1 MSAAPAFGPRP
12 QLPSTVLFGA
22 AYYTEYQLTPRLD
35 ADLDLMREAGFS
47 VIRVGESVWSTWEP
61 RDGVFALDWLQPVL
75 DGARARDI
83 DVILGTPTYAVPP
96 WLRRKYPETTAQR
109 RTGEPIPYGHRQDVD
124 YSHPAYRYHAER
136 VIRRVV
142 GRYAD
147 HPAVIGYQV
156 DNEPG
161 GEVLHNPALFAGFVE
176 RLRERYGDV
185 ERLNDEWGLTY
196 WSHRI
201 DDWAEL
207 WTPDG
212 NTTPAY
218 DLAWRRYQ
226 AEITSDFI
234 HWQAGIVREIARPEQ
249 FVTTCLQLGRLSQ
262 DFVHLAGGLD
272 VATSNI
278 YYRMQDAFA
287 LPANGPEEPP
297 GWIMPGGGS
306 SIMLQADLTYGL
318 RGEQFLVTETNAGS
332 IDGSDTTYPAYD
344 GQWRQ
349 AAWAMVARGAR
360 MVAYWH
366 WHTNHFGHET
376 YWGGV
381 LGHSLEPARTYREVA
396 RLGTELRVAGGAFDG
411 YVPDAD
417 VTVLYDHDSAHALRF
432 MPPFSMPD
440 GSGPDPD
447 PHGRV
452 LGLWYR
458 ALFSAGLSVAMRTPA
473 QLGTDVDELVRERPV
488 ILVPALYV
496 ADDATLDLLAAYAEA
511 GGHLVL
517 GLRPGYA
524 DTEARPRVAVM
535 PGKLRQVA
543 GLSYT
548 EFSNLATPLPVHA
561 EADSG
566 LVLPP
571 GAGATRWA
579 DGVVL
584 EGARTLVRYEHPH
597 FGRWPAVTDHEAGAG
612 RVTYVGTLPDERLAA
627 ALAGWLRPVSART
640 DPWRRNLPASVTVT
654 GGTSVAGR
662 LRVVHNWS
670 WEPARIDVPVAASD
684 LLSGLALEAGEP
696 TPLGPWDVRVFVER
710 TPPARTDDNA
720 QEVTP

>member
-1 MSAAPAFGPRP
+1 MSAASGGARLPRP
-12 QLPSTVLFGA
+12 VHFGA
-22 AYYTEYQLTPRLD
+22 AYYAEYQLTDRLD

-75 DGARARDI
+75 DGARERDI

-96 WLRRKYPETTAQR
+96 WFRRKYPETTAQR

-124 YSHPAYRYHAER
+124 YSHPAFRHHAER
-136 VIRRVV
+136 IIRRIVH
-142 GRYAD
+142 RYVD
-147 HPAVIGYQV
+147 HPAVIGYQL

-185 ERLNDEWGLTY
+185 ERLNHEWGLTY
-196 WSHRI
+196 WSHRLSE
-201 DDWAEL
+201 WADL

-249 FVTTCLQLGRLSQ
+249 FVTTCLQLGRPSQ
-262 DFVHLAGGLD
+262 DFVHLTAGLD

-287 LPANGPEEPP
+287 LPSTEQDEPA
-297 GWIMPGGGS
+297 GWIIPGGGAS
-306 SIMLQADLTYGL
+306 VMLQADLTYGL
-318 RGEQFLVTETNAGS
+318 REERFLVTETNASS

-349 AAWAMVARGAR
+349 AAWAMIARGAR
-360 MVAYWH
+360 MVSYWH

-381 LGHSLEPARTYREVA
+381 LGHSLEPARTYQEVA
-396 RLGTELRVAGGAFDG
+396 RLGRELRAAGGVLDG

-432 MPPFSMPD
+432 MPPFSLPD
-440 GSGPDPD
+440 GSGPD
-447 PHGRV
+447 HEAHSRILV
-452 LGLWYR
+452 SWYR
-458 ALFSAGLSVAMRTPA
+458 ALFESGLSMSLRTPA
-473 QLGTDVDELVRERPV
+473 QLGTDVDDLVRRRPV
-488 ILVPALYV
+488 IVAPALHV
-496 ADDATLDLLAAYAEA
+496 AEDATLDLLAAYAEA

-517 GLRPGYA
+517 GFRPGYVDA
-524 DTEARPRVAVM
+524 EARPRVAVM

-543 GLSYT
+543 GLSFT
-548 EFSNLATPLPVHA
+548 EYSNLAAPLPVRGDA
-561 EADSG
+561 
-566 LVLPP
+566 
-571 GAGATRWA
+571 GAGWDLPSGAAATRWA
-579 DGVVL
+579 DGIVL
-584 EGARTLVRYEHPH
+584 EGAQALARYEHPH
-597 FGRWPAVTDHEAGAG
+597 FGRWPAVTTNQAGAG
-612 RVTYVGTLPDERLAA
+612 RVTYVGTLPDRTLAR
-627 ALAGWLRPVSART
+627 ALAHRLRPESART
-640 DPWRRNLPASVTVT
+640 DPWRRDTHPSVGVT
-654 GGTSVAGR
+654 GGTSSAGR
-662 LRVVHNWS
+662 LTFVHNWS
-670 WEPARIDVPVAASD
+670 WEPHRFVVPTAVTDV
-684 LLSGLALEAGEP
+684 LSGRAIDADESIALE
-696 TPLGPWDVRVFVER
+696 PWDTRVFLR
-710 TPPARTDDNA
+710 PTT
-720 QEVTP
+720 